1 MTTTEL
7 KTFYTETL
15 EEYKTIS
22 SKKAFLTRQKKEC
35 QEHLEDI
42 NEALQDIRPM
52 LHGEPKH
59 QGHAYQM
66 ENEIYL
72 INNLYNN
79 LK

>member
-42 NEALQDIRPM
+42 NEVLNHARPM
-52 LHGEPKH
+52 LYGEPKH

-66 ENEIYL
+66 ENEIDL

>member
-7 KTFYTETL
+7 KTFYIETL

-22 SKKAFLTRQKKEC
+22 SKKAFLTRAKKEC

-42 NEALQDIRPM
+42 NEVLNHERPM
-52 LHGEPKH
+52 LYGEPKH
-59 QGHAYQM
+59 QGHAYEM
-66 ENEIYL
+66 ENEIHL